1 MNIRWT
7 EEATANLEHISLY
20 IAEDNPEAALQTV
33 NTIYERIEQ
42 LRDFPNRGRI
52 GREKGTRERQ
62 IPTLLIAQLLWESDF
77 PFAGGTCVFALLGFF
92 SGIPELGPG
101 PVTSTFGEDE
111 LGMHDAPAAGVIML
125 DALPLI

>member
-52 GREKGTRERQ
+52 GREKGTRELVLAPLPYIIAYRVVESGVQ
-62 IPTLLIAQLLWESDF
+62 ILHIWHGAQDRR
-77 PFAGGTCVFALLGFF
+77 
-92 SGIPELGPG
+92 
-101 PVTSTFGEDE
+101 
-111 LGMHDAPAAGVIML
+111 
-125 DALPLI
+125 